1 MKRILALDMGTKRI
15 GIAISDPL
23 GISAQGLEVLS
34 RTTLKDDLAAI
45 AKLVSE
51 KEAGLLVVGLPRN
64 MDGSYGP
71 SAERIRF
78 FVEELKNFTSVPIR
92 FQDERLTT
100 AQAEKIL
107 IEGHMRREKRKEVI
121 DKQAAVLILQQYLD
135 QHRSLSE

>member
-1 MKRILALDMGTKRI
+1 MERIIALDVGTKRI

-23 GISAQGLEVLS
+23 GISAQGLEVYHRVSLKEDLLALEKIIREHQGS
-34 RTTLKDDLAAI
+34 R
-45 AKLVSE
+45 V
-51 KEAGLLVVGLPRN
+51 VVGMPRN

-71 SAERIRF
+71 AADRVRVLAKALQEQI
-78 FVEELKNFTSVPIR
+78 SVPVE

-100 AQAEKIL
+100 SQAEKVL

-135 QHRSLSE
+135 RRRGNV